1 LRQPDMHDAA
11 ERFTASPLLPRDEAG
26 PVFAEPWQAQAFAM
40 AVQLSAAGH
49 FTWTEWA
56 TALGAQL
63 QAAAE
68 RGEPDD
74 GSRYFEHWLAAL
86 EQLVAEKKLTD
97 LTALRERKAAWADA
111 YRHTPHGHPVEL
123 GAKGRSTGLEAQNE
137 RVV

>member
-1 LRQPDMHDAA
+1 MSQPDAHAA
-11 ERFTASPLLPRDEAG
+11 AQRFGAAPLLPRDEGG

-49 FTWTEWA
+49 FTWTEWT
-56 TALGAQL
+56 TALGTQL
-63 QAAAE
+63 HAAAE
-68 RGEPDD
+68 RGAPDD

-123 GAKGRSTGLEAQNE
+123 GVQGR
-137 RVV
+137 

>member
-1 LRQPDMHDAA
+1 MSQPDAHAA
-11 ERFTASPLLPRDEAG
+11 AKRFAAAPLLPRDEGG

-49 FTWTEWA
+49 FTWTEWT

-63 QAAAE
+63 QAAVG

-86 EQLVAEKKLTD
+86 EQLVTEKKLTD

-123 GAKGRSTGLEAQNE
+123 GAQCR
-137 RVV
+137 

>member
-1 LRQPDMHDAA
+1 MHDAA

-63 QAAAE
+63 QTAAE
-68 RGEPDD
+68 HGEPDD

-97 LTALRERKAAWADA
+97 LTALHQRKAAWADA

-137 RVV
+137 RFL

>member
-1 LRQPDMHDAA
+1 LSQPDAHAA
-11 ERFTASPLLPRDEAG
+11 AKRFAVAPLLPRDEGG

-49 FTWTEWA
+49 FTWTEWT

-63 QAAAE
+63 QAAVG

-97 LTALRERKAAWADA
+97 LTALHERKAAWADA

-123 GAKGRSTGLEAQNE
+123 RAKCR
-137 RVV
+137 

>member
-1 LRQPDMHDAA
+1 MSQPDAHAA
-11 ERFTASPLLPRDEAG
+11 AKRFAAAPLLPRDEGG

-49 FTWTEWA
+49 FTWTEWT

-63 QAAAE
+63 QAAVG

-97 LTALRERKAAWADA
+97 LTALRARKAAWADA
-111 YRHTPHGHPVEL
+111 YRHTPHGHPIEL
-123 GAKGRSTGLEAQNE
+123 GAQCR
-137 RVV
+137 